1 MAGATLLNGIGHLA
15 NLGQFVEI
23 GQGQAFQREQMQWA
37 RRAYCLD
44 SRALRIDLLNAVKE
58 DVRDHHQT
66 YASRIDTLLV
76 VHTLLLTFALATLQ
90 YSDQFVPVSGCVECE
105 ENEHPWLVTCWVYAV
120 SGILILPFWG
130 IVLLIWS
137 KLQLDH
143 WLENSIGRLNVELRQ
158 SLSADINTESVADRE
173 GSQLLERVEG
183 AVTRLSSFVVEHQES
198 FKRVWNHECKFMISA
213 ATVFLWVSCVLAI
226 LITAGMFWLFLQNH
240 MAGQHRHAAT
250 HFALCTVCGLM
261 APIFY
266 GLWFRLTCRE
276 STRKF
281 RNEHGESPTFEDCIE
296 PPDVSSVSSGD
307 RPDLMSSVSHSVSS
321 ASSHAAALLGAL
333 GRRGLALRRGGVRE
347 GSNLDEGVL
356 MAERPS
362 GLPIPEDDFDM
373 RFNELT

>member
-1 MAGATLLNGIGHLA
+1 MSLVAGATLLNGIGHLA

-37 RRAYCLD
+37 RRAYYFI
-44 SRALRIDLLNAVKE
+44 LRCGPKTSTKDWK
-58 DVRDHHQT
+58 T
-66 YASRIDTLLV
+66 KDTLLV

-130 IVLLIWS
+130 IVL
-137 KLQLDH
+137 QLGFCFGDA
-143 WLENSIGRLNVELRQ
+143 ESSIHGANLMSN
-158 SLSADINTESVADRE
+158 SLSADINTESCGADRE

-198 FKRVWNHECKFMISA
+198 FKRVWNQECRFMISA

-250 HFALCTVCGLM
+250 HFALCTLGTVCGLM
-261 APIFY
+261 MPLFY
-266 GLWFRLTCRE
+266 GLWFRLTCRDD
-276 STRKF
+276 SKLRRT
-281 RNEHGESPTFEDCIE
+281 EHETGPTFEDCIE
-296 PPDVSSVSSGD
+296 PPENLAGASAPALITSVSS
-307 RPDLMSSVSHSVSS
+307 SVSS

-347 GSNLDEGVL
+347 GGNLDEGVL

-362 GLPIPEDDFDM
+362 GLPILEDDFDT
-373 RFNELT
+373 RFNEMT